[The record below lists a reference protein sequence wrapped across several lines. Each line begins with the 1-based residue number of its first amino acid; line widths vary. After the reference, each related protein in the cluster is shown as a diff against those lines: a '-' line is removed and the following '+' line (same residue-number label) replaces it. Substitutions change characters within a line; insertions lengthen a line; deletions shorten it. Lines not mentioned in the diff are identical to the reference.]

1 MAPGG
6 NPRGLFIYH
15 FTDNHGWMLA
25 PLALLAAAATTPA
38 PNLLI
43 VTIDTLRADRVGAYG
58 FAAGTTPAID
68 ALAREGVLLEDAV
81 AHVPQTRPS
90 HVSLFTGRLPFEHG
104 IRDNFSKPL
113 DAGTPTLASIL
124 KQRGYATGG
133 FIGAYPVSRDSGL
146 QRGFDVFDDPF
157 AAASSV
163 ATRRDRSER
172 RGQEVVDR
180 TLEWLRAPRSAP
192 FFAWVHLFDPHAPY
206 DPPPPFAQR
215 FAKDL
220 YAGEVAYA
228 DSQVQRLLA
237 WIEAAGLREST
248 LVVVTSDHGEGLG
261 DHGEDE
267 HGFFVYD
274 TTLRVPLVMRWPG
287 RLPAGLR
294 VGGQFRGVDLL
305 PTLLELLG
313 IPPTPASGVSR
324 AGLLRPGGR
333 LPDNEAYVESLY
345 ASLHFGCAPL
355 RGLRAEGWKYIDAP
369 RAELYRL
376 TEDPGEAKNRIDD
389 RAPVAAAMRSRL
401 RAQDRGTVA
410 PSLPAMDAS
419 AVERLAALGYVAGGF
434 FSGTPTGADPKDK
447 IQEFQSFTRDV
458 SRGVR
463 LFEARDYEGAA
474 RLLKRLAGS
483 VRLPGGQVLER
494 RSFNV
499 DYFLGRSLLELRR
512 FSEAVSPLARAVELS
527 PSAMAAYAYLSR
539 AQAGAGRAQEAL
551 ATVERGLRMAPNN
564 AELHQ
569 MKGRLLLAAG
579 DVAAA
584 RASLERAKGL
594 DPQNAL
600 VRVDLAA
607 LHRNQGQPEAALH
620 EAEEAVRLAPD
631 AAEAQ
636 VARGLALG
644 AQGRESAAAG
654 AFRAALRDSPDDP
667 DALFFLGSVEL
678 RSGRPEAAKPL
689 FERLLAKAPRY
700 PGAAEALAAA
710 RAEVGPPAEGAL
722 RLRLIRVRT
731 REKAQ
736 EAVRRTAG
744 GEDFG
749 TVAKALSEDS
759 SASRGGDLG
768 VVRLADLAEPLRS
781 AATALGPGE
790 VSPVVEVAGSFVVL
804 KRER

>member
-1 MAPGG
+1 
-6 NPRGLFIYH
+6 
-15 FTDNHGWMLA
+15 MLA
-25 PLALLAAAATTPA
+25 LLALLAAAGP
-38 PNLLI
+38 PNLLL

-68 ALAREGVLLEDAV
+68 ALADDGVLLEDAV
-81 AHVPQTRPS
+81 THVPQTRPS

-113 DAGTPTLASIL
+113 DASTPTLASLL

-157 AAASSV
+157 APASSV
-163 ATRRDRSER
+163 ATRQDRSER
-172 RGQEVVDR
+172 RGAEVVDR
-180 TLEWLRAPRSAP
+180 ALEWLRATRRAP

-206 DPPPPFAQR
+206 DPPSPFAQR

-228 DSQVQRLLA
+228 DSQVQRLLE
-237 WIEAAGLREST
+237 WIDRTALREST

-261 DHGEDE
+261 DHGENE

-287 RLPAGLR
+287 RLPAGSR
-294 VGGQFRGVDLL
+294 VAGQFRGVDLL

-313 IPPTPASGVSR
+313 VPPTPTSGVSR
-324 AGLLRPGGR
+324 AAALRPGAK

-376 TEDPGEAKNRIDD
+376 TADPAEAHNRLGD
-389 RAPVAAAMRSRL
+389 RGPVAAAMRSRL
-401 RAQDRGTVA
+401 LAQDRGTVA
-410 PSLPAMDAS
+410 PALPALDAS

-434 FSGTPTGADPKDK
+434 FGGTATGTDPKDK

-458 SRGVR
+458 SRGIR
-463 LFEARDYEGAA
+463 LFEARDYERAA
-474 RLLKRLAGS
+474 GLLKGLATAT
-483 VRLPGGQVLER
+483 RLPGGQVLER

-512 FSEAVSPLARAVELS
+512 FAEAVPPLSRAVELS
-527 PSAMAAYAYLSR
+527 PSAMPAYAYLSR
-539 AQAGAGRAQEAL
+539 ALAGAGRAPEAV
-551 ATVERGLRMAPNN
+551 ATIERGLRMAPNN

-569 MKGRLLLAAG
+569 MKGRLLLGAG
-579 DVAAA
+579 DLAAA
-584 RASLERAKGL
+584 RTSLERARGL
-594 DPQNAL
+594 DPQNPL
-600 VRVDLAA
+600 VRVDLATMY
-607 LHRNQGQPEAALH
+607 RNQGQLAAALR
-620 EAEEAVRLAPD
+620 EAEEATRLAPHM
-631 AAEAQ
+631 AEVQ

-644 AQGRESAAAG
+644 ASGREDAAAD
-654 AFRAALRDSPDDP
+654 AFRTALRASPDDP
-667 DALFFLGSVEL
+667 DALFFLSSVEL

-689 FERLLAKAPRY
+689 LERLLGKAPGY
-700 PGAAEALAAA
+700 PGAREALAAA
-710 RAEVGPPAEGAL
+710 QAGLPPPADGVVRI
-722 RLRLIRVRT
+722 RLLRVRA
-731 REKAQ
+731 REKAE
-736 EAVRRTAG
+736 EAVRRAAA

-749 TVAKALSEDS
+749 EVARALSEDP

-768 VVRLADLAEPLRS
+768 VLRLADLAEPLRS
-781 AATALGPGE
+781 TARALRAGE
-790 VSPVVEVAGSFVVL
+790 ISPAVEVPGGYVVL
-804 KRER
+804 KREP

>member
-1 MAPGG
+1 
-6 NPRGLFIYH
+6 
-15 FTDNHGWMLA
+15 MLA
-25 PLALLAAAATTPA
+25 SLALVAAAAAP
-38 PNLLI
+38 PNLLV

-58 FAAGTTPAID
+58 FAPGTTPAID
-68 ALAREGVLLEDAV
+68 ALAHDGVLLEDAV

-113 DAGTPTLASIL
+113 DARMPTLASLL

-133 FIGAYPVSRDSGL
+133 FIGAYPVSADSGL

-157 AAASSV
+157 APASSM

-172 RGQEVVDR
+172 RGAEVVDR
-180 TLEWLRAPRSAP
+180 ALEWLRAPRRAP

-206 DPPPPFAQR
+206 DPPSPFAQR

-228 DSQVQRLLA
+228 DSQVQRLLE
-237 WIEAAGLREST
+237 WIDGAGLREST

-261 DHGEDE
+261 EHGENE

-287 RLPAGLR
+287 RLSPGSR

-313 IPPTPASGVSR
+313 APPTPTSGVSR
-324 AGLLRPGGR
+324 AAALRPGGKF
-333 LPDNEAYVESLY
+333 PDNEAYVESLY

-376 TEDPGEAKNRIDD
+376 TEDPVEAHNRMGD
-389 RAPVAAAMRSRL
+389 RGSMAAAMRSRL
-401 RAQDRGTVA
+401 LARDRGTVA
-410 PSLPAMDAS
+410 PSLPAVDAS
-419 AVERLAALGYVAGGF
+419 AAERLAALGYVAGGF
-434 FSGTPTGADPKDK
+434 FSGTATGTDPKDK
-447 IQEFQSFTRDV
+447 IQEFQSFTREV
-458 SRGVR
+458 TRGVR
-463 LFEARDYEGAA
+463 LFEARDYAGAA
-474 RLLKRLAGS
+474 RLLARLTAS
-483 VRLPGGQVLER
+483 TRLPNGQVLER

-512 FSEAVSPLARAVELS
+512 FAEAVPPLTRAVELS
-527 PSAMAAYAYLSR
+527 PSAMPAYAYLSR
-539 AQAGAGRAQEAL
+539 ALAGAGRAGEAA
-551 ATVERGLRMAPNN
+551 ATIERGLRMSSNN

-569 MKGRLLLAAG
+569 MKGRLLLGTG
-579 DVAAA
+579 DLAAA
-584 RASLERAKGL
+584 RASLERARDL

-600 VRVDLAA
+600 VRVDLAT
-607 LHRNQGQPEAALH
+607 LYRNQGQLAAALR
-620 EAEEAVRLAPD
+620 EAEEATRLAPR
-631 AAEAQ
+631 AAEAH

-644 AQGRESAAAG
+644 ANGREDAAAD
-654 AFRAALRDSPDDP
+654 AFRAALRASPDDP
-667 DALFFLGSVEL
+667 DALFFLSSVEL

-689 FERLLAKAPRY
+689 LERLLGKAPGY
-700 PGAAEALAAA
+700 PGAGEALAAA
-710 RAEVGPPAEGAL
+710 RAELAPPAEGVVRIRLL
-722 RLRLIRVRT
+722 RVHD
-731 REKAQ
+731 REKAE
-736 EAVRRTAG
+736 EAVRRVAG

-749 TVAKALSEDS
+749 EVARALSEDS

-768 VVRLADLAEPLRS
+768 VLRLADLAEPLRS
-781 AATALGPGE
+781 TAGALHPGE
-790 VSPVVEVAGSFVVL
+790 VSPAVEVPGGYVVL
-804 KRER
+804 KREP

>member
-1 MAPGG
+1 
-6 NPRGLFIYH
+6 
-15 FTDNHGWMLA
+15 MLA
-25 PLALLAAAATTPA
+25 ALALLAAAGPLPA
-38 PNLLI
+38 PNLLL

-58 FAAGTTPAID
+58 FAAGATPALD
-68 ALAREGVLLEDAV
+68 ALAREGVLFEDAV

-90 HVSLFTGRLPFEHG
+90 HACLFTGRLPFEHG

-113 DAGTPTLASIL
+113 DPGTPTLASIL
-124 KQRGYATGG
+124 KERGYATGG
-133 FIGAYPVSRDSGL
+133 VIGAYPVSRDSGL

-172 RGQEVVDR
+172 RAQEVVDR
-180 TLEWLRAPRSAP
+180 ALEWLRAPRTTP

-206 DPPPPFAQR
+206 DPPPPFRQR

-237 WIEAAGLREST
+237 WIEGAGAREST

-261 DHGEDE
+261 DHGENE

-274 TTLRVPLVMRWPG
+274 TTLRVPLIMRWPG

-313 IPPTPASGVSR
+313 HPPTPTSGVSR
-324 AGLLRPGGR
+324 AGLLRPGGK

-369 RAELYRL
+369 RAELFRL
-376 TEDPGEAKNRIDD
+376 TEDPAEARNRIDD
-389 RAPVAAAMRSRL
+389 RASVAAAMRTRL
-401 RAQDRGTVA
+401 LARDRGMVA
-410 PSLPAMDAS
+410 PSLPAADAS
-419 AVERLAALGYVAGGF
+419 AMERLAALGYVAGGF
-434 FSGTPTGADPKDK
+434 FSGTPSGADPKDK
-447 IQEFQSFTRDV
+447 LQEFQSFTGDV
-458 SRGVR
+458 TRGVR
-463 LFEARDYEGAA
+463 LFEAKDYEGAA
-474 RLLKRLAGS
+474 RLLTRLAAS
-483 VRLPGGQVLER
+483 TRLPDGRVLER

-512 FSEAVSPLARAVELS
+512 FAEAVTPLARAVELS
-527 PSAMAAYAYLSR
+527 PSAMPAYAYLSR
-539 AQAGAGRAQEAL
+539 AQAGAGLAQDAL
-551 ATVERGLRMAPNN
+551 STVERGLQKAPNN

-569 MKGRLLLAAG
+569 MKGRLLLAEG
-579 DVAAA
+579 NLAAA
-584 RASLERAKGL
+584 RTSLERARSL

-600 VRVDLAA
+600 VRVDLAT
-607 LHRNQGQPEAALH
+607 LYRNQGQLEAALR
-620 EAEEAVRLAPD
+620 EAEDAARLAPD
-631 AAEAQ
+631 AAEGQ

-644 AQGRESAAAG
+644 AQGREEAAAG
-654 AFRAALRDSPDDP
+654 AFRAALQVSPDDP
-667 DALFFLGSVEL
+667 DALFFLSSVEL
-678 RSGRPEAAKPL
+678 RSGRPEAARPL
-689 FERLLAKAPRY
+689 LERLLGKAPRY
-700 PGAAEALAAA
+700 PGAREALLAAQA
-710 RAEVGPPAEGAL
+710 ELAPPPEGTLRVRLLRVRERERAE
-722 RLRLIRVRT
+722 
-731 REKAQ
+731 
-736 EAVRRTAG
+736 EAVRRAEG

-749 TVAKALSEDS
+749 ALARALSEDP

-768 VVRLADLAEPLRS
+768 ILRLTDLAEPLRS
-781 AATALGPGE
+781 AAGVLRPGE
-790 VSPVVEVAGSFVVL
+790 VSPVVEVAGMFVVL

>member
-1 MAPGG
+1 
-6 NPRGLFIYH
+6 
-15 FTDNHGWMLA
+15 MLA
-25 PLALLAAAATTPA
+25 ALALLAAAGPPPA
-38 PNLLI
+38 PNLLL

-58 FAAGTTPAID
+58 SAAGTTPALD

-90 HVSLFTGRLPFEHG
+90 HACLFTGRLPFEHG

-113 DAGTPTLASIL
+113 DPGTPTLASIL
-124 KQRGYATGG
+124 KERGYATGG

-146 QRGFDVFDDPF
+146 SRGFDAFDDPF

-180 TLEWLRAPRSAP
+180 ALEWLRAPRTTP

-206 DPPPPFAQR
+206 DPPPPFRQR

-237 WIEAAGLREST
+237 WIEGAGLREST

-274 TTLRVPLVMRWPG
+274 TTLRVPLVLRWPG

-313 IPPTPASGVSR
+313 SPPTPTSGASR
-324 AGLLRPGGR
+324 AGLLRPGGK

-376 TEDPGEAKNRIDD
+376 PEDPAEARNRIDD
-389 RAPVAAAMRSRL
+389 RAPVAAAMRTRL
-401 RAQDRGTVA
+401 LARDRGTVA

-419 AVERLAALGYVAGGF
+419 AMERLAALGYVAGGF

-447 IQEFQSFTRDV
+447 LPEFQSFTRDV
-458 SRGVR
+458 TRGVR

-474 RLLKRLAGS
+474 RLLKRLAAS
-483 VRLPGGQVLER
+483 TPLPGGRVLER

-512 FSEAVSPLARAVELS
+512 FAEAVTPLARAVELN
-527 PSAMAAYAYLSR
+527 PSAMPAYAYLSR
-539 AQAGAGRAQEAL
+539 AQAGAGQAQEAL
-551 ATVERGLRMAPNN
+551 ATVERGLRSAPNN

-569 MKGRLLLAAG
+569 MKGRLLLAEG
-579 DVAAA
+579 NLAAA
-584 RASLERAKGL
+584 RTSLERARSL

-600 VRVDLAA
+600 VRVDLAT
-607 LHRNQGQPEAALH
+607 LYRNQGQLEAALR
-620 EAEEAVRLAPD
+620 EAEEAARLAPD
-631 AAEAQ
+631 AAEVQ

-644 AQGRESAAAG
+644 AQGREEAAAD
-654 AFRAALRDSPDDP
+654 AFRAALRVSPDDP

-689 FERLLAKAPRY
+689 LERLLGKAEHY
-700 PGAAEALAAA
+700 PGAREALLAAQA
-710 RAEVGPPAEGAL
+710 QLAPPPEGAL
-722 RLRLIRVRT
+722 RVRLLRVRE
-731 REKAQ
+731 RERAQ
-736 EAVRRTAG
+736 EAVRRVAG

-749 TVAKALSEDS
+749 ALARALSEDP

-768 VVRLADLAEPLRS
+768 ILRLTDLAEPLRS
-781 AATALGPGE
+781 AVRVLRPGE
-790 VSPVVEVAGSFVVL
+790 VSPVVEVGGAFVVL

>member
-1 MAPGG
+1 
-6 NPRGLFIYH
+6 
-15 FTDNHGWMLA
+15 MLA
-25 PLALLAAAATTPA
+25 ALALLAAAGPPSA
-38 PNLLI
+38 PNLLL

-58 FAAGTTPAID
+58 FAAATTPALD

-113 DAGTPTLASIL
+113 DPSTPTLASIL
-124 KQRGYATGG
+124 KERGYATGG

-146 QRGFDVFDDPF
+146 SRGFDAFDDPF

-180 TLEWLRAPRSAP
+180 ALEWLRAPRTAP

-206 DPPPPFAQR
+206 DPPPPFRQR

-237 WIEAAGLREST
+237 WIEGTGLREST

-274 TTLRVPLVMRWPG
+274 TTLRVPLVLRWPG

-305 PTLLELLG
+305 PTVLELLG
-313 IPPTPASGVSR
+313 SPPTPTSGVSR
-324 AGLLRPGGR
+324 AGLLRPGAK

-376 TEDPGEAKNRIDD
+376 PEDPAEARNRIDD
-389 RAPVAAAMRSRL
+389 RAAVAAAMRTRL
-401 RAQDRGTVA
+401 LARDRGTVA

-419 AVERLAALGYVAGGF
+419 AMERLAALGYVAGGF

-447 IQEFQSFTRDV
+447 LPEFQSFTRDV
-458 SRGVR
+458 TRGVR

-474 RLLKRLAGS
+474 RLLKRLGAS
-483 VRLPGGQVLER
+483 TPLPGGRVLER

-512 FSEAVSPLARAVELS
+512 FAEAVTPLARAVELN
-527 PSAMAAYAYLSR
+527 PSAMPAYAYLSR
-539 AQAGAGRAQEAL
+539 AQAGAGQARDAL
-551 ATVERGLRMAPNN
+551 ATVERGLRSAPNN

-569 MKGRLLLAAG
+569 MKGRLLLAEG
-579 DVAAA
+579 NLAAA
-584 RASLERAKGL
+584 RTSLERARGL

-607 LHRNQGQPEAALH
+607 LYRNQGQLEAALR
-620 EAEEAVRLAPD
+620 EAEEAARLAPE

-644 AQGRESAAAG
+644 AQGREDAAAD
-654 AFRAALRDSPDDP
+654 AFRAALHASPDDP
-667 DALFFLGSVEL
+667 DALFFLSSVEL
-678 RSGRPEAAKPL
+678 RAGRPEAAKPL
-689 FERLLAKAPRY
+689 LERLLGKAPAY
-700 PGAAEALAAA
+700 PGAREALVATRAELAPPPAGTLRVRLLRVRERERAEEAA
-710 RAEVGPPAEGAL
+710 RRA
-722 RLRLIRVRT
+722 
-731 REKAQ
+731 AQ
-736 EAVRRTAG
+736 

-749 TVAKALSEDS
+749 GLARALSEDL

-768 VVRLADLAEPLRS
+768 LVRLTDLAEPLRS
-781 AATALGPGE
+781 AAGALRPGE
-790 VSPVVEVAGSFVVL
+790 VSPVVEVAGGFVVL